1 MEQKL
6 PNISPE
12 SLEDEYNKDS
22 YTNEDSKT
30 GFDEKNYL
38 NVRLG
43 KNEKEKELRIRLL
56 PMDLQTGNP
65 FVHICTHNIEVPP
78 EMVEPGK
85 KPYKSYMCL
94 DGRKNPLIDH
104 NTYGSKCPICEKNHE
119 EYEKF
124 QNETDPIKK
133 EEYKKSSLSY
143 RAKDSVIIRCIER
156 GKEEEG
162 VKFWK
167 FNLKFDN
174 TDPYHQ
180 ILDLKKQREN
190 ESLEATGVKKNILD
204 IYNGRDL
211 IIKITKGN
219 TENQTAVKVTDY
231 GFDMPLSQDE
241 NQMRQ
246 WIFDTKKWQDVFT
259 TKPYDYLKLVLDG
272 KIPWYDREQKCWVE
286 KQDVS
291 REKKEKNEEADKEIK
306 EAESKYTSEKP
317 VQPSQQP
324 VQAQKPVE
332 PAPVVSGPD
341 DEEDLPF

>member
-6 PNISPE
+6 PNISSE
-12 SLEDEYNKDS
+12 SLENEYNQDT
-22 YTNEDSKT
+22 YTNEDSRT

-56 PMDLQTGNP
+56 PMDLQSGNP
-65 FVHICTHNIEVPP
+65 FVHICTHSIQVPP
-78 EMVEPGK
+78 EMVETGK

-104 NTYGSKCPICEKNHE
+104 ETYGNKCPICEKNHE
-119 EYEKF
+119 EFEKF

-133 EEYKKSSLSY
+133 EAYKKSSLSFKH
-143 RAKDSVIIRCIER
+143 KDSVIIRCIER

-204 IYNGRDL
+204 IYTGRDL

-272 KIPWYDREQKCWVE
+272 KIPWYDREKKCWVE
-286 KQDVS
+286 KQDNTN
-291 REKKEKNEEADKEIK
+291 EKKAKNDEADKQIK
-306 EAESKYTSEKP
+306 QAEEKYAGTS
-317 VQPSQQP
+317 VQEQ
-324 VQAQKPVE
+324 
-332 PAPVVSGPD
+332 PAPQVSAPVASASQAEGD
-341 DEEDLPF
+341 NEDLPF